1 MDSLRRLLNHPGTIR
16 ACQIGIGLVF
26 AVAGLAKIGNPAAFA
41 DDIHN
46 FRMVPVALENLV
58 ALALPWIEIVA
69 AVALVL
75 GVRARP
81 AAHRTICCDETG
93 AATAAAVYQ
102 RDALGPGDTL
112 TGPALIVEP
121 QTSTLVGT
129 GFNVTVDSGLNIVLT
144 LEEVQP

>member
-81 AAHRTICCDETG
+81 AAVLAAGLMAVFTLAVIVAMGRGLDIECGCFGTSDG
-93 AATAAAVYQ
+93 ARVGLRKIAENVGLLVMA
-102 RDALGPGDTL
+102 
-112 TGPALIVEP
+112 
-121 QTSTLVGT
+121 LVGQR
-129 GFNVTVDSGLNIVLT
+129 
-144 LEEVQP
+144 EV